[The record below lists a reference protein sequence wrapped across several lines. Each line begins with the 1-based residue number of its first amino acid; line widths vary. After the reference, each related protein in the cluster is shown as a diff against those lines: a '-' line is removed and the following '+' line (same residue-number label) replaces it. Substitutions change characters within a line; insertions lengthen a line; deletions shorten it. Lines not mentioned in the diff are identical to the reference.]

1 VVERVLRSFAEGS
14 AEDWPVELRADAL
27 RMAARRQG
35 VRLRGHAARRAA
47 ARMSTLRS
55 GQVLDLGGGLRLERA
70 FDTWSV
76 RPADDARPADV
87 SLVIPSPAGG
97 SGRIVLGGYD
107 RVVRWGCETSS
118 AMAGT
123 RVALY
128 VPGEHYPLT
137 VRGRRPGDRIRLPG
151 GTRRLSRVLGAD
163 RVEARHRDRVPVVAD
178 CRGNVLCAV
187 LEAPRIAREA
197 LPGADDANNANI
209 VIEVEDG

>member
-1 VVERVLRSFAEGS
+1 MLR
-14 AEDWPVELRADAL
+14 
-27 RMAARRQG
+27 
-35 VRLRGHAARRAA
+35 
-47 ARMSTLRS
+47 LRS
-55 GQVLDLGGGLRLERA
+55 GQGLDLGAGLRLERS
-70 FDTWSV
+70 FDAWSV
-76 RPADDARPADV
+76 RSSSASAPVDV
-87 SLVIPSPAGG
+87 PLVIEGPAAGT
-97 SGRIVLGGYD
+97 GRILIGGRR
-107 RVVRWGCETSS
+107 RVVRWGPEAPPT
-118 AMAGT
+118 MAGT

-197 LPGADDANNANI
+197 LPGADDAKNANI